1 MRMPFVFPYPIK
13 KPIRTG
19 LPPPSQGRKG
29 LAGTVPSTTPRPAP
43 APGKP
48 QESRS
53 TNPRAAAPVPTSLV
67 QLSVQHVTTETRTL
81 GASPVSTSSVP
92 LPANDDIIDM
102 YLNTTV
108 TFDAGATVT
117 GSVQATTAIQQI
129 FIYNNYGE
137 PVDVILGENLHML
150 YANYS
155 IHKTDFTDTATTVVA
170 STNSQSA
177 NSVVQFPYLRL
188 PAADGPFSLMIF
200 FSPLSSLGS
209 WAANNGPT
217 LTAAT
222 GLTSASVAV
231 GIDVVY
237 GNAEGV
243 TSYIQPATIAV
254 GPGENDIQTKVP
266 MQNMTIAELILYNFA
281 ADSDLQFITIQTNGQ
296 VIESYTSEGQLV
308 ARDNAY
314 IQAARPAG
322 LFWLLPNSQFALN
335 SSSTFA
341 VFLTPTATTAHL
353 KVVAYRVG

>member
-67 QLSVQHVTTETRTL
+67 QLSVQRVTTETRTL

-137 PVDVILGENLHML
+137 PVDIILGENLHML

-177 NSVVQFPYLRL
+177 NSVVQLPYLRL